1 MRLYVLYALLLAS
14 IVIAAVAAT
23 PNISERNRR
32 VLIIAVTLLVIGPG
46 VLFLLAGVS

>member
-14 IVIAAVAAT
+14 IVIAAVSAAPT
-23 PNISERNRR
+23 ISERTRR
-32 VLIIAVTLLVIGPG
+32 VLTIAVTLLVIVPG